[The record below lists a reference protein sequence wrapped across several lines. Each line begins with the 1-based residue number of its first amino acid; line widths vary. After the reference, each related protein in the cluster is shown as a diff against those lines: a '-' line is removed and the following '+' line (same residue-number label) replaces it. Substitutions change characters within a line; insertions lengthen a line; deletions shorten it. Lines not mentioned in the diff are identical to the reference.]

1 LDKICDVDGYFI
13 DGFLLFSALITINMN
28 GFILASQSP
37 RRKQLLAWADIDF
50 DVIISAAEEDFPADM
65 DVQDV
70 PVHIAQKKA
79 IAVQQKIKDE
89 FPIHQGKWIIAA
101 DTIVVLENEIIGK
114 PIDRADA
121 ISILQKLSGKTHRV
135 ITGVYIVNDLES
147 RFFSETTLVH
157 FHPLT
162 LSQIEYYVDQYQ
174 PYDKAG
180 AYGIQDWI
188 GVVGIRGIEGDFYN
202 VMGLPVSKL
211 LGYLPTKTTKFT
223 TK

>member
-1 LDKICDVDGYFI
+1 
-13 DGFLLFSALITINMN
+13 MN

-50 DVIISAAEEDFPADM
+50 DVIVSEAEEDFPAEM
-65 DVQDV
+65 DVQEV
-70 PVHIAQKKA
+70 PVYIAQKKA
-79 IAVQQKIKDE
+79 IAVQEKIKLE
-89 FPIHQGKWIIAA
+89 LPIHQGKWIIAA

-114 PIDRADA
+114 PTDRADA
-121 ISILQKLSGKTHRV
+121 INILQKLSGKTHLV
-135 ITGVYIVNDLES
+135 ITGVYLINDTES
-147 RFFSETTLVH
+147 RNFSETTLVH

-188 GVVGIRGIEGDFYN
+188 GVIGIRGIEGDFYN

-211 LGYLPTKTTKFT
+211 LGYLPTTNSTTK
-223 TK
+223 

>member
-1 LDKICDVDGYFI
+1 
-13 DGFLLFSALITINMN
+13 MN

-37 RRKQLLAWADIDF
+37 RRKQLLAWADIEF
-50 DVIISAAEEDFPADM
+50 DIIVSAAEEDFPAEM
-65 DVQDV
+65 DVQEV
-70 PVHIAQKKA
+70 PVYIAQKKA
-79 IAVQQKIKDE
+79 IAVQEKIKLE

-101 DTIVVLENEIIGK
+101 DTIVVLDNEIIGK

-121 ISILQKLSGKTHRV
+121 IAILQKLSGKTHRV
-135 ITGVYIVNDLES
+135 ITGVYLINDTES
-147 RFFSETTLVH
+147 RIFSETTLVH

-188 GVVGIRGIEGDFYN
+188 GVVGIQGIEGDFYN

-211 LGYLPTKTTKFT
+211 LSYLPTTNTTTTTK
-223 TK
+223 

>member
-1 LDKICDVDGYFI
+1 
-13 DGFLLFSALITINMN
+13 MN
-28 GFILASQSP
+28 GYILASQSP
-37 RRKQLLAWADIDF
+37 RRKQLLAWADIEF
-50 DVIISAAEEDFPADM
+50 DVIVSEAAEDFPAGM
-65 DVQDV
+65 DVNEV

-79 IAVQQKIKDE
+79 IAVQQKIKYE

-114 PIDRADA
+114 PNDRADA
-121 ISILQKLSGKTHRV
+121 INILQKLSGKTHRV
-135 ITGVYIVNDLES
+135 ITGVFLINDIES
-147 RFFSETTLVH
+147 RNFSETTLVH
-157 FHPLT
+157 FHSLT

-188 GVVGIRGIEGDFYN
+188 GVVGIQGIEGDFYN

-211 LGYLPTKTTKFT
+211 LAYLPTTPTKTT

>member
-1 LDKICDVDGYFI
+1 MSGY
-13 DGFLLFSALITINMN
+13 
-28 GFILASQSP
+28 ILASQSP
-37 RRKQLLAWADIDF
+37 RRKQLLAWADIEF
-50 DVIISAAEEDFPADM
+50 DVIVSEAAEDFPAGM
-65 DVQDV
+65 DVQEV

-79 IAVQQKIKDE
+79 VAVQEKIKLE

-114 PIDRADA
+114 PMDRVDA
-121 ISILQKLSGKTHRV
+121 INILQKLSGKTHRV
-135 ITGVYIVNDLES
+135 ITGVFLINDIES
-147 RFFSETTLVH
+147 RNFSETTLVH

-162 LSQIEYYVDQYQ
+162 LAQIEYYVDQYQ

-188 GVVGIRGIEGDFYN
+188 GVVGIQGIEGDFYN

-211 LGYLPTKTTKFT
+211 LGFLPTTNSTTK
-223 TK
+223 

>member
-1 LDKICDVDGYFI
+1 MSGY
-13 DGFLLFSALITINMN
+13 
-28 GFILASQSP
+28 ILASQSS
-37 RRKQLLAWADIDF
+37 RRKQLLAWADIEF
-50 DVIISAAEEDFPADM
+50 DVIISAAEEDFPSNM
-65 DVQDV
+65 DVHEV
-70 PVHIAQKKA
+70 PVYIAQKKA

-135 ITGVYIVNDLES
+135 ITGVYLVNDTES
-147 RFFSETTLVH
+147 SSFSETTLVH
-157 FHPLT
+157 FHLLT

-188 GVVGIRGIEGDFYN
+188 GVVGIQGIEGDFYN

-211 LGYLPTKTTKFT
+211 LGYLPANNAKTT

>member
-1 LDKICDVDGYFI
+1 MSGY
-13 DGFLLFSALITINMN
+13 
-28 GFILASQSP
+28 ILASQSP
-37 RRKQLLAWADIDF
+37 RRKQLLAWADIEF
-50 DVIISAAEEDFPADM
+50 DIIVSAAAEDFPSDM
-65 DVQDV
+65 DVQEV
-70 PVHIAQKKA
+70 PVYIAQKKA
-79 IAVQQKIKDE
+79 IAVQQKIKQE

-121 ISILQKLSGKTHRV
+121 IAILQKLSGKTHRV
-135 ITGVYIVNDLES
+135 ITGVYLVNDTES
-147 RFFSETTLVH
+147 SYFSETTLVH

-211 LGYLPTKTTKFT
+211 LGYLPITNASTTTK
-223 TK
+223 

>member
-1 LDKICDVDGYFI
+1 
-13 DGFLLFSALITINMN
+13 MN

-50 DVIISAAEEDFPADM
+50 DVIVSAAEEDFPAEM
-65 DVQDV
+65 DVQEV
-70 PVHIAQKKA
+70 PVYIAQKKA
-79 IAVQQKIKDE
+79 IAVQDKIKHE
-89 FPIHQGKWIIAA
+89 LPIHQGKWIIAA

-114 PIDRADA
+114 PTDRADA
-121 ISILQKLSGKTHRV
+121 INILQKLSGKTHCV
-135 ITGVYIVNDLES
+135 ITGVYLINDTES
-147 RFFSETTLVH
+147 RNFSETTLVH

-188 GVVGIRGIEGDFYN
+188 GVVGIQGIEGDFYN

-211 LGYLPTKTTKFT
+211 LSYLPTTRNRTTTK
-223 TK
+223 

>member
-1 LDKICDVDGYFI
+1 
-13 DGFLLFSALITINMN
+13 MN

-37 RRKQLLAWADIDF
+37 RRKQLLAWADLEF
-50 DVIISAAEEDFPADM
+50 DIIVSAVVEDFPKDM
-65 DVQDV
+65 LVEEV
-70 PVHIAQKKA
+70 PVYIAKKKA
-79 IAVQQKIKDE
+79 IAVQEQINQS
-89 FPIHQGKWIIAA
+89 FPVHHGKWIIAA

-121 ISILQKLSGKTHRV
+121 IAILQKLSGKTHRV
-135 ITGVYIVNDLES
+135 ITGVFLINDTES
-147 RFFSETTLVH
+147 RFFNETTLVH

-162 LSQIEYYVDQYQ
+162 LSQIQYYVDQYQ

-202 VMGLPVSKL
+202 VMGLPVNKL
-211 LGYLPTKTTKFT
+211 LSYLPSTIAVTTKES
-223 TK
+223 

>member
-1 LDKICDVDGYFI
+1 
-13 DGFLLFSALITINMN
+13 MN

-50 DVIISAAEEDFPADM
+50 DVIVSEAEEDFPAEM

-70 PVHIAQKKA
+70 PVYIAQKKA
-79 IAVQQKIKDE
+79 IAVQEKIKLE

-114 PIDRADA
+114 PMDRAAA
-121 ISILQKLSGKTHRV
+121 ITILQKLSGKTHRV
-135 ITGVYIVNDLES
+135 ITGVYLINDTES
-147 RFFSETTLVH
+147 RNFSETTLVH

-188 GVVGIRGIEGDFYN
+188 GVVGIQGIEGDFYN

-211 LGYLPTKTTKFT
+211 LSYLPTSTTKTT

>member
-1 LDKICDVDGYFI
+1 
-13 DGFLLFSALITINMN
+13 MN

-37 RRKQLLAWADIDF
+37 RRKQLLAWADIEF
-50 DVIISAAEEDFPADM
+50 DVIVSEAEEDFPAEM
-65 DVQDV
+65 DVQEV
-70 PVHIAQKKA
+70 PVYIAQKKA
-79 IAVQQKIKDE
+79 VAVQDKIKLE
-89 FPIHQGKWIIAA
+89 FPMHQGKWIIAA

-114 PIDRADA
+114 PMDRADA
-121 ISILQKLSGKTHRV
+121 IAILQKLSGKKHRV
-135 ITGVYIVNDLES
+135 ITGVYLINDTES
-147 RFFSETTLVH
+147 RNFSETTLVH

-188 GVVGIRGIEGDFYN
+188 GVVGIQGIEGDFYN

-211 LGYLPTKTTKFT
+211 LSYLPTTKNRTTTK
-223 TK
+223 

>member
-1 LDKICDVDGYFI
+1 MSGY
-13 DGFLLFSALITINMN
+13 
-28 GFILASQSP
+28 ILASQSP
-37 RRKQLLAWADIDF
+37 RRKQLLAWADIAF
-50 DVIISAAEEDFPADM
+50 DIIVSAAPEDFPSDM
-65 DVQDV
+65 DVQEV
-70 PVHIAQKKA
+70 PVYIAQKKA

-89 FPIHQGKWIIAA
+89 FPIHHGKWIIAA

-114 PIDRADA
+114 PMDRADA
-121 ISILQKLSGKTHRV
+121 ITILQKLSGKTHKV
-135 ITGVYIVNDLES
+135 ITGVYIVNDSES

-157 FHPLT
+157 FHPLS

-174 PYDKAG
+174 PFDKAG

>member
-1 LDKICDVDGYFI
+1 MSGY
-13 DGFLLFSALITINMN
+13 
-28 GFILASQSP
+28 ILASQSS
-37 RRKQLLAWADIDF
+37 RRKQLLAWADIEF
-50 DVIISAAEEDFPADM
+50 DVIISAAEEDFPSNM
-65 DVQDV
+65 DVHAV
-70 PVHIAQKKA
+70 PVYIAQKKA

-135 ITGVYIVNDLES
+135 ITGVYLVNDTES
-147 RFFSETTLVH
+147 SSFSETTLVH
-157 FHPLT
+157 FHLLT

-188 GVVGIRGIEGDFYN
+188 GVVGIQGIEGDFYN

-211 LGYLPTKTTKFT
+211 LGYLPANNAKTT

>member
-1 LDKICDVDGYFI
+1 MSGY
-13 DGFLLFSALITINMN
+13 
-28 GFILASQSP
+28 ILASQSP
-37 RRKQLLAWADIDF
+37 RRKQLLAWADIAF
-50 DVIISAAEEDFPADM
+50 DIIVSAAPEDFPSDM
-65 DVQDV
+65 DVQEV
-70 PVHIAQKKA
+70 PVFIAQKKA
-79 IAVQQKIKDE
+79 IAVHQKIKDE

-114 PIDRADA
+114 PMDRADA
-121 ISILQKLSGKTHRV
+121 IKILQKLSGKTHRV
-135 ITGVYIVNDLES
+135 ITGVYLVNDSES

-157 FHPLT
+157 FHPLS

-174 PYDKAG
+174 PFDKAG

-211 LGYLPTKTTKFT
+211 LSYLPITK
-223 TK
+223 

>member
-1 LDKICDVDGYFI
+1 
-13 DGFLLFSALITINMN
+13 MN

-37 RRKQLLAWADIDF
+37 RRKQLLAWADIQF
-50 DVIISAAEEDFPADM
+50 DIIVSEASEDFPIDM
-65 DVQDV
+65 DVQEV

-79 IAVQQKIKDE
+79 IAVQEKIKLE
-89 FPIHQGKWIIAA
+89 FPAHQGKWIIAA

-114 PIDRADA
+114 PTDRADA
-121 ISILQKLSGKTHRV
+121 INILQKLSGKTHRV
-135 ITGVYIVNDLES
+135 ITGVFLIKDTES
-147 RFFSETTLVH
+147 LNFSETTLVH

-162 LSQIEYYVDQYQ
+162 LAQIEYYVDQYQ

-188 GVVGIRGIEGDFYN
+188 GVVGIKGIEGDFYN

-211 LGYLPTKTTKFT
+211 LTYLPTTK
-223 TK
+223 

>member
-1 LDKICDVDGYFI
+1 MSGY
-13 DGFLLFSALITINMN
+13 
-28 GFILASQSP
+28 ILASQSP
-37 RRKQLLAWADIDF
+37 RRKQLLAWADIEF
-50 DVIISAAEEDFPADM
+50 DVIVSEAAEDFPAGM
-65 DVQDV
+65 DVQEV

-79 IAVQQKIKDE
+79 VAVQEKIKLE

-114 PIDRADA
+114 PMDRVDA
-121 ISILQKLSGKTHRV
+121 INILQKLSGKTHRV
-135 ITGVYIVNDLES
+135 ITGVFLINDIES
-147 RFFSETTLVH
+147 RNFSETTLVH

-188 GVVGIRGIEGDFYN
+188 GVVGIQGIEGDFYN

-211 LGYLPTKTTKFT
+211 LSYLPTTTTTK
-223 TK
+223 

>member
-1 LDKICDVDGYFI
+1 MSGY
-13 DGFLLFSALITINMN
+13 
-28 GFILASQSP
+28 ILASQSP
-37 RRKQLLAWADIDF
+37 RRKQLLAWADIEF
-50 DVIISAAEEDFPADM
+50 DIIVSAAEEDFPADM
-65 DVQDV
+65 DVQHV

-79 IAVQQKIKDE
+79 IAVQQKIINE

-135 ITGVYIVNDLES
+135 ITGVYLVNDS
-147 RFFSETTLVH
+147 ASSAFSETTLVH
-157 FHPLT
+157 FHPLS

-211 LGYLPTKTTKFT
+211 LGHLPTTNANSTTK
-223 TK
+223 

>member
-1 LDKICDVDGYFI
+1 MSGY
-13 DGFLLFSALITINMN
+13 
-28 GFILASQSP
+28 ILASQSP
-37 RRKQLLAWADIDF
+37 RRKQLLAWADIEF
-50 DVIISAAEEDFPADM
+50 DIIVSAAEEDFPSDM
-65 DVQDV
+65 DVQEV

-89 FPIHQGKWIIAA
+89 FPIHKGKWIIAA

-135 ITGVYIVNDLES
+135 ITGVYLVNDKES
-147 RFFSETTLVH
+147 SSFSETTLVH
-157 FHPLT
+157 FHPLR

-211 LGYLPTKTTKFT
+211 LGYLPTTNATTTTK
-223 TK
+223 

>member
-1 LDKICDVDGYFI
+1 
-13 DGFLLFSALITINMN
+13 
-28 GFILASQSP
+28 
-37 RRKQLLAWADIDF
+37 
-50 DVIISAAEEDFPADM
+50 M
-65 DVQDV
+65 DVQEV
-70 PVHIAQKKA
+70 PVYIAQKKA
-79 IAVQQKIKDE
+79 IAVQDKIKHE
-89 FPIHQGKWIIAA
+89 LPIHQGKWIIAA

-121 ISILQKLSGKTHRV
+121 IHILQKLSGKTHRV
-135 ITGVYIVNDLES
+135 ITGVYLINDTES
-147 RFFSETTLVH
+147 INFSETTLVH

-188 GVVGIRGIEGDFYN
+188 GVVGIQGIEGDFYN

-211 LGYLPTKTTKFT
+211 LSYLPTTRNRTTTK
-223 TK
+223 

>member
-1 LDKICDVDGYFI
+1 MSGY
-13 DGFLLFSALITINMN
+13 
-28 GFILASQSP
+28 ILASQSP
-37 RRKQLLAWADIDF
+37 RRKQLLAWADISF
-50 DVIISAAEEDFPADM
+50 DIIVSEAEEDFPSDM
-65 DVQDV
+65 DVQEV

-79 IAVQQKIKDE
+79 IAVQEKIKDE

-121 ISILQKLSGKTHRV
+121 IAILQKLSGKTHRV
-135 ITGVYIVNDLES
+135 ITGVYLVNDMES
-147 RFFSETTLVH
+147 SSFSETTLVH

-188 GVVGIRGIEGDFYN
+188 GVVGIQGIEGDFYN

-211 LGYLPTKTTKFT
+211 LGYLPTTDATTTTK
-223 TK
+223 

>member
-1 LDKICDVDGYFI
+1 MSGY
-13 DGFLLFSALITINMN
+13 
-28 GFILASQSP
+28 ILASQSP
-37 RRKQLLAWADIDF
+37 RRKQLLAWADIEF
-50 DVIISAAEEDFPADM
+50 DIIVSAAAEDFPSNM
-65 DVQDV
+65 DVQEV

-79 IAVQQKIKDE
+79 IAVQEKIKNE
-89 FPIHQGKWIIAA
+89 LPIHQGKWIIAA

-114 PIDRADA
+114 PNDRADA
-121 ISILQKLSGKTHRV
+121 IAILQKLSGKTHRV
-135 ITGVYIVNDLES
+135 ITGVYLINGSES

-157 FHPLT
+157 FHPIT

-211 LGYLPTKTTKFT
+211 LGYLPTTNSKTITK
-223 TK
+223 